1 MIIPSENTSC
11 LELKFVF
18 RSKYSG
24 EQNGNVYP
32 LFNEFPLL
40 VLKFEL

>member
-11 LELKFVF
+11 LGLKLDF
-18 RSKYSG
+18 RSKNSG
-24 EQNGNVYP
+24 EQNGNVYA

-40 VLKFEL
+40 VLKFGL